1 MGQRISALDRLYL
14 AEKMPSMVIHGER
27 DQIIPATH
35 AEIAHEAMP
44 GSRLEILPGAGH
56 FPQLT
61 DPMKIARLLADFIED
76 TDAAEVEPEDMRD
89 LVLNRMAEDAVAP

>member
-56 FPQLT
+56 FPQLAE
-61 DPMKIARLLADFIED
+61 PMKIARLLSDFIDE
-76 TDAAEVEPEDMRD
+76 TEAAEVEAEDMRD
-89 LVLNRMAEDAVAP
+89 LVLNRMAEDAA